1 MKKTINAA
9 DFVRAFADYGRA
21 ENFSREALE
30 ALFEY
35 FESYEDSTG
44 EQVELDVIAVCVEWS
59 EFTLEEL
66 KEAYSSVEDAADIEE
81 AAAILEDETTV
92 VRVPGDETIVIANF

>member
-1 MKKTINAA
+1 MKKTISAA

-59 EFTLEEL
+59 ELTLDEL
-66 KEAYSSVEDAADIEE
+66 KEAYSSVEGAADIEE
-81 AAAILEDETTV
+81 AAAILENETTV